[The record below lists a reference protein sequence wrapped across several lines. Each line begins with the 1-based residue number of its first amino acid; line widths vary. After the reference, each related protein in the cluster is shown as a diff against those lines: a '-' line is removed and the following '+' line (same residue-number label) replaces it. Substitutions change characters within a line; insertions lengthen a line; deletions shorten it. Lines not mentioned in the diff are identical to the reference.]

1 MIALLLM
8 TLIFIGALVGMNKL
22 IDVEKIKNNWPEYRC
37 RPDVMVT
44 AGLYGHNASENI
56 EFCLNNGFKQRATA
70 AMGPFYSFLAMF
82 VNILMTLLK
91 SINSIRLIFAT
102 IVGSVTKIF
111 SEFSERIK
119 AFFYRIQA
127 TGMRMKWLMGRVVA
141 SIYSVLFMGMSGM
154 KAMTNFSN
162 TFLFK
167 FLDTFCFDPNT
178 RISTARGVL
187 SIREVVIG
195 DVLEDGSRVTGTF
208 SFDSDGQDMVTLPRP
223 NGQPI
228 LVSTNHYMQYNGKWI
243 HTADHPDA
251 RPAEPWSGGTKD
263 PLICLNT
270 DTHTFVIGDY
280 VFRDYDE
287 TEEGDAET
295 MQHVLSQLNGK
306 TAPITSVKEYNC
318 CFAGNTQV
326 ATPSG
331 PVSAK
336 DIVLG
341 QAFAQG
347 HVCGIVKKEVTQVC
361 EIDGTLYAP
370 GTAIWVE
377 KEQCWKRAGD
387 AAPTV
392 PCTPTPFYSFV
403 VTPGACIP
411 LVNGTIVRDYVEVHS
426 PDTEQA
432 YSITLEH

>member
-22 IDVEKIKNNWPEYRC
+22 IDVEKIKKNWPEYRC
-37 RPDVMVT
+37 RPDVMLT
-44 AGLYGHNASENI
+44 AGLYGHDASENM

-70 AMGPFYSFLAMF
+70 AMGPFYSFLTMF

-91 SINSIRLIFAT
+91 SINSIRMIFAT
-102 IVGSVTKIF
+102 IVGSVTQIF
-111 SEFSERIK
+111 SEFTARIK

-141 SIYSVLFMGMSGM
+141 SIYSVLFMGMSGI

-178 RISTARGVL
+178 LIQTQRGIL
-187 SIREVVIG
+187 PIREVVIG
-195 DVLEDGSRVTGTF
+195 DVLEDGSRVTATF
-208 SFDSDGQDMVTLPRP
+208 AFDSDGQDMVMLPKKD
-223 NGQPI
+223 QPI
-228 LVSTNHYMQYNGKWI
+228 LVSTNHYMQHNGTWI

-251 RPAEPWSGGTKD
+251 RPAEPWSGGTKE

-270 DTHTFVIGDY
+270 DTHKFVIGDY

-295 MQHVLSQLNGK
+295 MQTVLAQLNRISSE
-306 TAPITSVKEYNC
+306 TCVNEYNC
-318 CFAGNTQV
+318 SFAGNTQV
-326 ATPSG
+326 ATASG
-331 PVSAK
+331 PVEAK

-341 QAFAQG
+341 QVLTQG
-347 HVCGIVKKEVTQVC
+347 QICGIVKKEVSQVC
-361 EIDGTLYAP
+361 EIDGILYAP
-370 GTAIWVE
+370 GTAIWRE
-377 KEQCWKRAGD
+377 DTKRWGRAGD
-387 AAPTV
+387 ITTTVSCKPT
-392 PCTPTPFYSFV
+392 TFYSFV
-403 VTPGACIP
+403 VTPGASIP
-411 LVNGTIVRDYVEVHS
+411 LVNGTMVRDYVEVHS

-432 YSITLEH
+432 YTNALTQ